1 MSKKNLYIFT
11 LLAAFT
17 ALMAVILYISPRA
30 KAAPEVIIYDVRPDS
45 ARIIKDDGSIEFSD
59 HLSLLNV
66 TDHPYDLTGLY
77 LSDDPQ
83 DNMKL
88 PLDGIVIE
96 PHGSMMIKLD
106 PSWNFAL
113 KSAGTETIYL
123 TDKRGNIL
131 YKYDPAR
138 RPDEPVF
145 SAGTGF
151 YDKEFDLTISA
162 QEGCRI
168 FYTLDGSDP
177 DENSTEYTGPIR
189 VYDRSSEPNKVTTVP
204 NTVKD
209 YLDEDWIFSEGDRS
223 LSDVKENPSD
233 KAFLVR
239 AVVLGPYGYKSDI
252 VTNEYFFCGDKYKN
266 IMSVVTDPDNLFG
279 PYGIVTVGPEYD
291 EWYMNGKNGP
301 EPSVNYQQKGREWEV
316 PVDMKYFR
324 GNEQVFT
331 QRCGMRVQ
339 GRTSRFRRIKN
350 FQLRARSS
358 YSGSDVFEYDFFE
371 NEPFRPD
378 AINLDNR
385 FKESFFFA
393 LIEEEPIIKQ
403 KTTDRVALFING
415 EFWNNIY
422 IRQRID
428 KKYYT
433 DHYGMDEE
441 NLLVYK
447 ETFPTIGFNSQ
458 EEFDE
463 YRAQYLALDEFAKR
477 ADLSLDENYERIQTI
492 MDLDTYIDYL
502 AINIWVACGDWGEF
516 ENDVFWRVKEP
527 YDDSFGDGRYRWN
540 INDGDDV
547 FNMGGVRR
555 EAADYIKQSDLY
567 TGLMENADFRKRLAD
582 RIKELGTTAFSDE
595 NIQEELNDPKWDEPE
610 KKEIEEFFAVR
621 KYELAKWADDIEI

>member
-59 HLSLLNV
+59 HLSLMNV

-151 YDKEFDLTISA
+151 YDKGFDLTISA

-223 LSDVKENPSD
+223 LSDVRKNPSD

-447 ETFPTIGFNSQ
+447 ETFPTIGFNGQ